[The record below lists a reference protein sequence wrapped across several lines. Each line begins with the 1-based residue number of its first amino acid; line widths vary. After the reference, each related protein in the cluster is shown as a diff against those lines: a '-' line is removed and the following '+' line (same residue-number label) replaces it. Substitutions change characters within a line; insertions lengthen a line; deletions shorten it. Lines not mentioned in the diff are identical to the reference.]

1 VTIKTVWTVQH
12 ACDHEEEH
20 DLSGKRSS
28 ERAGY
33 ARWLSSKE
41 CSICWRAS
49 SANET
54 GTDNGAWL
62 SERRA
67 EEAVAIA
74 TWQVRAAMGELE
86 GSDKSAPWGTR
97 VRHQLM
103 SAAHDHATTCGM
115 SDDEF
120 TDRFEL
126 PARTITSAS
135 WWIDQRDTDP
145 SDMEEL
151 LVDVSSSATSPVNQN
166 PY

>member
-1 VTIKTVWTVQH
+1 MTIKTVWAIEH
-12 ACDHEEEH
+12 ICEHEEEH
-20 DLSGKRSS
+20 DLSGKRPS

-41 CSICWRAS
+41 CSSCWRANT
-49 SANET
+49 ANEN
-54 GTDNGAWL
+54 GTVNGAWL

-67 EEAVAIA
+67 EEADAVA
-74 TWQVRAAMGELE
+74 TWQVRAAMGELD
-86 GSDKSAPWGTR
+86 GSDKSVPWGTR

-103 SAAHDHATTCGM
+103 SSAHDLATESGM

-151 LVDVSSSATSPVNQN
+151 LVDVLASTTSPVNQN

>member
-1 VTIKTVWTVQH
+1 MTIKTVWPVEH
-12 ACDHEEEH
+12 VCDHEEEH
-20 DLSGKRSS
+20 DLSGKRPS

-41 CSICWRAS
+41 CSSCWRANR
-49 SANET
+49 ANENSI
-54 GTDNGAWL
+54 DNGAWL

-74 TWQVRAAMGELE
+74 TWQVRAAMGELD
-86 GSDKSAPWGTR
+86 GSDKSVPWGTR
-97 VRHQLM
+97 VRYQLM
-103 SAAHDHATTCGM
+103 SSAHDHATVCGM

-120 TDRFEL
+120 SDRFEL

-151 LVDVSSSATSPVNQN
+151 LADVSASATSLVNQN

>member
-1 VTIKTVWTVQH
+1 MTIKTVWSLQH
-12 ACDHEEEH
+12 VCDHEEEH
-20 DLSGKRSS
+20 DLSGKRPS

-49 SANET
+49 RANENS
-54 GTDNGAWL
+54 TDSAAWL
-62 SERRA
+62 TERRA
-67 EEAVAIA
+67 EETATMV
-74 TWQVRAAMGELE
+74 TWQVRAAMGELD
-86 GSDKSAPWGTR
+86 GSDKSVPWGTR

-103 SAAHDHATTCGM
+103 SAAHEHATECGI
-115 SDDEF
+115 SDGEF
-120 TDRFEL
+120 TDRFEV

-151 LVDVSSSATSPVNQN
+151 LVDVLASAPSAVNQN